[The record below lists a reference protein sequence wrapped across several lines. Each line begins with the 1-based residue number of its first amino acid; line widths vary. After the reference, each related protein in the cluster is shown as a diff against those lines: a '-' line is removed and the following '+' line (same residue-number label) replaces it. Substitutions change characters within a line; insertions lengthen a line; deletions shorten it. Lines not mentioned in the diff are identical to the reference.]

1 MANKRIIGPKL
12 FPWQKDIVD
21 AIKNAGPHA
30 QKIFVAKSKRQCGK
44 SFMCEMELL
53 RHSITYSN
61 STSICVS
68 LTFSS
73 CGKLFKELCDFI
85 KDAPFVESI
94 NSSSME
100 INFKNKSSILFKSA
114 ASGDN
119 LRGLTVKG
127 SGILILDECAYLKDD
142 LYGVVLPYVN
152 MYKCNV
158 LMVSTPRT
166 KTGIFYEYF
175 NEGIKNP
182 DGPIQSFDLSKY
194 DTSEVLPEDKIELYR
209 KILPK
214 WQFVSEIL
222 GEFVDEVGGV
232 FDLSKNVFKTTELNN
247 NDIFIGIDWATGT
260 DNDYTVVSAFDS
272 SAIQVGIDYQ
282 NNLNPT
288 EQIQWISNIIRNKY
302 KDYKVQ
308 KIICETN
315 SIGNV
320 YTPLLKE
327 AIGLNYNFDDFTTSN
342 PSKREI
348 IDYMI
353 KRINEETIK
362 FLTDNEQYVELGGY
376 QIEITKSGQI
386 TYNGMYGVHD
396 DIVMANAFALSGIH
410 KLESNNNYN
419 LRFGNKTEKKSKYKY
434 AKYH

>member
-1 MANKRIIGPKL
+1 MAKNKKIIGPKL

-21 AIKNAGPHA
+21 AIKEAGPHA

-53 RHSITYSN
+53 RHSVTYPN

-73 CGKLFKELCDFI
+73 CGKIFKELCDFI
-85 KDAPFVESI
+85 KDAPFVENI
-94 NSSSME
+94 NNSSME
-100 INFKNKSSILFKSA
+100 IYFKNKSSIIFKSA

-127 SGILILDECAYLKDD
+127 SGILILDECAYLKDE

-175 NEGIKNP
+175 KEGLENP
-182 DGPIQSFDLSKY
+182 DGAIQSFDLSKY
-194 DTSEVLPEDKIELYR
+194 DTSEVLPPEKIELYR

-214 WQFVSEIL
+214 WQFISEIL
-222 GEFVDEVGGV
+222 GEFVDELGGV
-232 FDLSKNVFKTTELNN
+232 FDLAKKIFRSTETTN

-260 DNDYTVVSAFDS
+260 DNDYTCVSAFDS
-272 SAIQVGIDYQ
+272 SGIQVGLDYE

-288 EQIQWISNIIRNKY
+288 QQIQWISNIIKNKY
-302 KDYKVQ
+302 KGFKIQ
-308 KIICETN
+308 KIICEVN

-327 AIGLNYNFDDFTTSN
+327 AIGNNYNYEDFITSN

-353 KRINEETIK
+353 KRVNEETVK
-362 FLTDNEQYVELGGY
+362 FLNDREMYIELGGY
-376 QIEITKSGQI
+376 QIEITKSGLI
-386 TYNGMYGVHD
+386 TYNGMEGVHD
-396 DIVMANAFALSGIH
+396 DLIMASAFALSGI
-410 KLESNNNYN
+410 KNLEANNNY
-419 LRFGNKTEKKSKYKY
+419 RISFGRKSKNESKR
-434 AKYH
+434 KHS

>member
-1 MANKRIIGPKL
+1 MANKTIIGPKL

-21 AIKNAGPHA
+21 SIKEAGPHA

-53 RHSITYSN
+53 RHSVTYPN

-73 CGKLFKELCDFI
+73 CGKIFKELCDFI
-85 KDAPFVESI
+85 KDAPFVENI
-94 NSSSME
+94 NNSSME
-100 INFKNKSSILFKSA
+100 IYFKNKSSIIFKSA

-175 NEGIKNP
+175 KEGLENP

-194 DTSEVLPEDKIELYR
+194 DTSEVLPPEKIELYR

-214 WQFVSEIL
+214 WQFISEIL
-222 GEFVDEVGGV
+222 GEFVDELGGV
-232 FDLSKNVFKTTELNN
+232 FDLAKKIFRSTETNN

-260 DNDYTVVSAFDS
+260 DNDYTCISAFDS
-272 SAIQVGIDYQ
+272 SGIQVGLDYE

-288 EQIQWISNIIRNKY
+288 QQIQWISNIIHSKY

-308 KIICETN
+308 KIICEVN

-327 AIGLNYNFDDFTTSN
+327 AIGNNYNFDDFITSN

-348 IDYMI
+348 IEYMI
-353 KRINEETIK
+353 KRINEETVK
-362 FLTDNEQYVELGGY
+362 FINDREMYIELGGY
-376 QIEITKSGQI
+376 QIEITKSGLI
-386 TYNGMYGVHD
+386 TYNGMEGVHD
-396 DIVMANAFALSGIH
+396 DLVMASAFALSGIH
-410 KLESNNNYN
+410 NLESNNNYR
-419 LRFGNKTEKKSKYKY
+419 LSFGNKNKKENKGYG
-434 AKYH
+434 KYH

>member
-1 MANKRIIGPKL
+1 MASKRIIGPKL
-12 FPWQKDIVD
+12 FHWQKDIVE
-21 AIKNAGPHA
+21 AIKEAGPHA

-44 SFMCEMELL
+44 SFICEMELL
-53 RHSITYSN
+53 RHSITYPN

-73 CGKLFKELCDFI
+73 CGKLFKELSDFI

-94 NSSSME
+94 NGSSME

-127 SGILILDECAYLKDD
+127 SGILILDECAYLKED
-142 LYGVVLPYVN
+142 LYGIVLPYVN

-158 LMVSTPRT
+158 LMVSTPRA

-194 DTSEVLPEDKIELYR
+194 DTSEVLPDDKIELYR

-232 FDLSKNVFKTTELNN
+232 FDLSKNIFINN
-247 NDIFIGIDWATGT
+247 EKPNTDIFIGIDWATGT
-260 DNDYTVVSAFDS
+260 DNDYTCISAFDS
-272 SAIQVGIDYQ
+272 KGIQLGLDYT

-288 EQIQWISNIIRNKY
+288 EQIQWINNIIKNKYNNFKIHNIVCEKNSIGSVYIAELKKTIGNKY
-302 KDYKVQ
+302 KID
-308 KIICETN
+308 EFN
-315 SIGNV
+315 
-320 YTPLLKE
+320 
-327 AIGLNYNFDDFTTSN
+327 TSN
-342 PSKREI
+342 TTKREI
-348 IDYMI
+348 IEYMM
-353 KRINEETIK
+353 KRINEENIK
-362 FLTDNEQYVELGGY
+362 FINDREQYLELGGY
-376 QIEITKSGQI
+376 QIEITKSGLI
-386 TYNGMYGVHD
+386 TYNATNGTHD
-396 DIVMANAFALSGIH
+396 DIVMADALALYGIQKMEH
-410 KLESNNNYN
+410 NNNYR
-419 LRFGNKTEKKSKYKY
+419 LSFLKK
-434 AKYH
+434 

>member
-1 MANKRIIGPKL
+1 MANKTIIGPKL

-21 AIKNAGPHA
+21 AIKEAGPHA

-53 RHSITYSN
+53 RHSVTYPN

-73 CGKLFKELCDFI
+73 CGKIFKELCDFI
-85 KDAPFVESI
+85 KDAPFVENI
-94 NSSSME
+94 NNSSME
-100 INFKNKSSILFKSA
+100 IYFKNKSSIIFKSA

-127 SGILILDECAYLKDD
+127 SGILILDECAYLKDE

-175 NEGIKNP
+175 KEGLENP

-194 DTSEVLPEDKIELYR
+194 DTSEVLPPEKIELYR

-214 WQFVSEIL
+214 WQFISEIL
-222 GEFVDEVGGV
+222 GEFVDELGGV
-232 FDLSKNVFKTTELNN
+232 FDLAKKIFRSTETNN

-260 DNDYTVVSAFDS
+260 DNDYTCVSAFDS
-272 SAIQVGIDYQ
+272 SGIQVGLDYE

-288 EQIQWISNIIRNKY
+288 QQIQWISNIIHSKY
-302 KDYKVQ
+302 KDYKIQ
-308 KIICETN
+308 KIICEVN

-320 YTPLLKE
+320 YTPLLKD
-327 AIGLNYNFDDFTTSN
+327 AIGNNYNFDDFITSN

-348 IDYMI
+348 IEYMI
-353 KRINEETIK
+353 KRINEETVK
-362 FLTDNEQYVELGGY
+362 FINDREMYIELGGF
-376 QIEITKSGQI
+376 QIEITKSGLI
-386 TYNGMYGVHD
+386 TYNGMEGVHD
-396 DIVMANAFALSGIH
+396 DLVMASAFALSGI
-410 KLESNNNYN
+410 KNLESNNNYR
-419 LRFGNKTEKKSKYKY
+419 LSFGNKDKKIKKGYEKYK
-434 AKYH
+434 

>member
-1 MANKRIIGPKL
+1 MANKTIIGPKL

-21 AIKNAGPHA
+21 AIKEAGPHA
-30 QKIFVAKSKRQCGK
+30 QKIFVAMSKRQCGK

-53 RHSITYSN
+53 RHSVTYPN

-73 CGKLFKELCDFI
+73 CGKIFKELCDFI
-85 KDAPFVESI
+85 KDAPFVENI
-94 NSSSME
+94 NNSSME
-100 INFKNKSSILFKSA
+100 IYFKNKSSIIFKSA

-127 SGILILDECAYLKDD
+127 SGILILDECAYLKDE

-175 NEGIKNP
+175 KEGLENP

-194 DTSEVLPEDKIELYR
+194 DTSEVLPPEKIELYK

-214 WQFVSEIL
+214 WQFISEIL
-222 GEFVDEVGGV
+222 GEFVDELGGV
-232 FDLSKNVFKTTELNN
+232 FDLAKKIFRSTETNN

-260 DNDYTVVSAFDS
+260 DNDYTCVSAFDS
-272 SAIQVGIDYQ
+272 SGIQVGLDYE

-288 EQIQWISNIIRNKY
+288 QQIQWISNIIHSKY
-302 KDYKVQ
+302 KYYKIQ
-308 KIICETN
+308 KIICEVN

-327 AIGLNYNFDDFTTSN
+327 AIGNNYNFDDFITSN

-348 IDYMI
+348 IEYMI
-353 KRINEETIK
+353 KRINEETVK
-362 FLTDNEQYVELGGY
+362 FINDREMYIELGGY
-376 QIEITKSGQI
+376 QIEITKSGLI
-386 TYNGMYGVHD
+386 TYNGMEGVHD
-396 DIVMANAFALSGIH
+396 DLVMASAFALSGI
-410 KLESNNNYN
+410 KNLESNNNYR
-419 LRFGNKTEKKSKYKY
+419 LSFGKKSKKEPKGYGKYK
-434 AKYH
+434 